1 MIPPTNRGTKP
12 KNSDRCMNTAVRA
25 AVMIWSASMLT
36 AHYVGFVKSMDA
48 TFVAG
53 LFTSTLATFGVT
65 SLRREDGENQKVHP
79 SKSKSSS
86 S

>member
-12 KNSDRCMNTAVRA
+12 KDGDRCMNTAVRV

-65 SLRREDGENQKVHP
+65 SLRRDDEGGVKTSP
-79 SKSKSSS
+79 SKPKSSS
-86 S
+86 L